1 MDKAFQK
8 LLRKL
13 FLEKYPHI
21 MDVHVTYVDHPFLLR
36 KGYEVFLIILE
47 KEWEKSKDD
56 YRQNDEIRNLII
68 NLSKY
73 LDVQVIGIYNEVLT
87 DEEWEESKLDQ
98 NNSI

>member
-1 MDKAFQK
+1 
-8 LLRKL
+8 
-13 FLEKYPHI
+13 

-47 KEWEKSKDD
+47 KDWEESRNDSE
-56 YRQNDEIRNLII
+56 QNEEIRNLII